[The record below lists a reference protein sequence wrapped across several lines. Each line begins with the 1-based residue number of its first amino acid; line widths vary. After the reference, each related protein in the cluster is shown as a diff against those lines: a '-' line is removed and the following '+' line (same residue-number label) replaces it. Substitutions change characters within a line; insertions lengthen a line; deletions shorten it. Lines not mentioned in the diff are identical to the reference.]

1 MIWLL
6 CGTGVLMATSLTAG
20 LLIQRRIRQAKM
32 ASRLVIH
39 NANGIVEECYVRI
52 GGIEQWVGIR
62 GEDRLNPVLLVIHG
76 GPGSSYSIF
85 TPLLRGWEKHFTLV
99 QWDQRGCGKTFARTG
114 PHATGKLSMEQFV
127 RDGIELA
134 EYVRRR
140 LEKDRLFLLASSFGS
155 TFGLEMARRRP
166 DLFYAYIG
174 TDQNVGMVRG
184 REQVHGELLERL
196 RGAGLTKG
204 VRAIERIGMDP
215 TRWTDE
221 DFTTVAQWTMKSD
234 PRGYR
239 RTMKLLKDA
248 VWFAPGWM
256 LRDIRAFVAGMKFT
270 LKQILPEFSRYD
282 AWQQGTQFEIPMFV
296 FQGENDVLTS
306 TKLARS
312 YYDDMVAPLKAMR
325 LIADAGHFAAFLQPE
340 RFLDQ
345 LLTLV
350 RPLAGSANLKRAT
363 VR

>member
-1 MIWLL
+1 
-6 CGTGVLMATSLTAG
+6 
-20 LLIQRRIRQAKM
+20 
-32 ASRLVIH
+32 
-39 NANGIVEECYVRI
+39 
-52 GGIEQWVGIR
+52 
-62 GEDRLNPVLLVIHG
+62 
-76 GPGSSYSIF
+76 
-85 TPLLRGWEKHFTLV
+85 
-99 QWDQRGCGKTFARTG
+99 
-114 PHATGKLSMEQFV
+114 
-127 RDGIELA
+127 
-134 EYVRRR
+134 
-140 LEKDRLFLLASSFGS
+140 
-155 TFGLEMARRRP
+155 
-166 DLFYAYIG
+166 
-174 TDQNVGMVRG
+174 MVRG